1 MADLSQKKSDTMSR
15 MIDLIPRAMKLAADI
30 KELKNYATD
39 NGFLTG
45 GANAIVDNDAGTGAV
60 RHLTATS
67 FNDAIT
73 ALDSL
78 TLSAAN
84 ATKLRVASATPIPG
98 GN

>member
-15 MIDLIPRAMKLAADI
+15 MVDLIPRAMKLAADI
-30 KELKNYATD
+30 KELKSYATD

-45 GANAIVDNDAGTGAV
+45 GSNAIVDNDAGTGSN

-78 TLSAAN
+78 TLNTQN